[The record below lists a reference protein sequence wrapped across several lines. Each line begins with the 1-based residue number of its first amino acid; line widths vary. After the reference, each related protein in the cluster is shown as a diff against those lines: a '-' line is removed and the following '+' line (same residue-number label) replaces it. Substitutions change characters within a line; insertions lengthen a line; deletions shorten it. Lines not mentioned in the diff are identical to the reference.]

1 MTITIESVREQC
13 RELDWPARFE
23 SLARLAK
30 DAPADQRAAI
40 ADLRAEWADRA
51 LLEMQA
57 NQDVAPVKNAILNS
71 SSKQMRAAVGQAAKR
86 ARDRYITQLM
96 SGGGSLPTE
105 RFAAGL
111 DERVLEIPL
120 ALGTARLQEPGDVLD
135 AGSAL
140 NLPLV
145 RAIVGRPR
153 ARVTHLTQSDAAEP
167 RLPGDEDRYVRAF
180 GDLRRLEFPD
190 AAFDR
195 VVCVSTL
202 EHVGMDNDRY
212 GAAVEQA
219 PDTATGAVAEL
230 VRVLAPGAELLIS
243 VPYGKAASHGWF
255 RIFDADGLRR
265 LLVPLRALRVEER
278 FFYHVRGWAEDGPQ
292 PPASV
297 LEAQVAADV
306 ITGVAVVRAWND
318 RGSR

>member
-30 DAPADQRAAI
+30 DVPADQRAAI
-40 ADLRAEWADRA
+40 ADLRAEWADHA

-120 ALGTARLQEPGDVLD
+120 ALGTARLQEPGEVLD

-145 RAIVGRPR
+145 RALVGRPR
-153 ARVTHLTQSDAAEP
+153 ARVTHFTQSDAAEP
-167 RLPGDEDRYVRAF
+167 HLPGDEDRYVRAF

-212 GAAVEQA
+212 GAATEQA
-219 PDTATGAVAEL
+219 PDTASDAVAEL
-230 VRVLAPGAELLIS
+230 VRVLAPGGELLIT
-243 VPYGKAASHGWF
+243 VPYGRGALHGWF
-255 RIFDADGLRR
+255 RIFDAEELSR
-265 LLVPLRALRVEER
+265 LLTPLRTRRVEER
-278 FFYHVRGWAEDGPQ
+278 FFYHDRGWAAGSPQ

-297 LEAQVAADV
+297 LAAQVAPDV
-306 ITGVAVVRAWND
+306 ITGVAIVRAWKD
-318 RGSR
+318 RGSL

>member
-23 SLARLAK
+23 TLARLAK

-40 ADLRAEWADRA
+40 ADLRAEWADHA

-120 ALGTARLQEPGDVLD
+120 ALGTARLQEPGEVLD

-145 RAIVGRPR
+145 RAIVRRPR
-153 ARVTHLTQSDAAEP
+153 ARVTHFTQSDAVEP

-212 GAAVEQA
+212 GAAAERA

-230 VRVLAPGAELLIS
+230 VRVLAPGGELLIS

-255 RIFDADGLRR
+255 CIFDADGLRR
-265 LLVPLRALRVEER
+265 LLTPLRALRVEER
-278 FFYHVRGWAEDGPQ
+278 FFYHVGGWAEDGPQ

-306 ITGVAVVRAWND
+306 ITGVAVVRAWKD